1 LQWREHFTLKLEVLA
16 HMLTLFE
23 TPKLIV
29 QGVVFSVEAMVAD
42 QGGVLAEEFLESLS
56 EKE

>member
-1 LQWREHFTLKLEVLA
+1 
-16 HMLTLFE
+16 MLTLFE